1 MLRASGLLDSA
12 SVTGIAAETIGEGE
26 GFLGTIVRIRLSYDR
41 KEAAAPKTVIAKF
54 PIGLDG
60 NRGLAEGAGVYEREI
75 RFYRDLA
82 DRTNISKPL
91 HYYSAMDANPMLE
104 RADQLEPLAN
114 LIPAWL
120 IRLMLPL
127 TTRFNSRSKR
137 RYLLLM
143 EDLSPAVPG
152 NQVAGC
158 RLSVAKAIVRNLA
171 VMHAGWWDDPEL
183 YDIKWIARVNYAAR
197 LVRKV
202 LKREA
207 NSYMAEFSPEM
218 PILRDLIPW
227 LNDHIVE
234 LTNRLA
240 EPPITLLHG
249 DYRLD
254 NMCVLESGTD
264 VNVTL
269 FDWQSIQIGRG
280 VFDLA
285 YFITGN
291 LPREDALHVERELV
305 RIYHTTLQDEGVEG
319 YDDEI
324 CMRDYDISKLV
335 LFYRMI
341 VLSTDIG
348 KLLDLGNDRGSELRA
363 VWLERLRSLI
373 PRNWKSLLN
382 A

>member
-1 MLRASGLLDSA
+1 
-12 SVTGIAAETIGEGE
+12 
-26 GFLGTIVRIRLSYDR
+26 
-41 KEAAAPKTVIAKF
+41 
-54 PIGLDG
+54 
-60 NRGLAEGAGVYEREI
+60 
-75 RFYRDLA
+75 
-82 DRTNISKPL
+82 
-91 HYYSAMDANPMLE
+91 
-104 RADQLEPLAN
+104 
-114 LIPAWL
+114 
-120 IRLMLPL
+120 
-127 TTRFNSRSKR
+127 
-137 RYLLLM
+137 
-143 EDLSPAVPG
+143 
-152 NQVAGC
+152 
-158 RLSVAKAIVRNLA
+158 
-171 VMHAGWWDDPEL
+171 
-183 YDIKWIARVNYAAR
+183 
-197 LVRKV
+197 
-202 LKREA
+202 
-207 NSYMAEFSPEM
+207 MAEFSPEM